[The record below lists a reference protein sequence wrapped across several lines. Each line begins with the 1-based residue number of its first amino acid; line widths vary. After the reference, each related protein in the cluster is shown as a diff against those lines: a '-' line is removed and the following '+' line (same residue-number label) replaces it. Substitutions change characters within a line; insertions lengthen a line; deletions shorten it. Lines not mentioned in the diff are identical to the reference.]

1 MGAVWLTYRHM
12 SRYVYIM
19 NVVLLPTHLCHY
31 LVFILISEDDRDGVV
46 DGAGWMAVLLMASN
60 YPLKYL
66 LFHSLL

>member
-1 MGAVWLTYRHM
+1 MNGRCLAYKHM
-12 SRYVYIM
+12 SRCVYIV

-31 LVFILISEDDRDGVV
+31 LVLILISEDDRDGVV

>member
-1 MGAVWLTYRHM
+1 MGAVWLTNIHM
-12 SRYVYIM
+12 SRCGYIV
-19 NVVLLPTHLCHY
+19 NVVLLPTHLCNY
-31 LVFILISEDDRDGVV
+31 LVLILISEDDRDGVV